1 MSEKHVSM
9 LYTYMAVASFISR
22 HIFCKLGDFP
32 YVNRFYLYQVGMTIS
47 GLCILCI
54 PVARSFVSI
63 LMPLIG
69 FRLMDGA
76 MAGQQSL
83 LVLECVGHQKVNR
96 AWGYIMLFAGISAT
110 IGPPL
115 IGKFEPKVAIS
126 FHRYEI
132 VSMKPVSLTTHPLV
146 HAYVIAFWL
155 FLICNNFW
163 YFPICDRSHGW
174 RARLVHY
181 PIFHCGCGADSRGL
195 NHSADDLCKT
205 KIRRKWRSHC

>member
-1 MSEKHVSM
+1 MSEKNVSM

-126 FHRYEI
+126 FHGYEI

-146 HAYVIAFWL
+146 HAYVITFWL
-155 FLICNNFW
+155 FLICNNF
-163 YFPICDRSHGW
+163 
-174 RARLVHY
+174 L
-181 PIFHCGCGADSRGL
+181 IFSNL
-195 NHSADDLCKT
+195 
-205 KIRRKWRSHC
+205 W